1 MGNDAHAGLDVHESL
16 FPVLEELGIG
26 FVAFSPMANGFLT
39 GKYDKGM
46 TFDKRYDYR
55 VAMPQ
60 FTDEGIDKNQE
71 LLEMLHQMA
80 EEKGATEA
88 EISLA
93 WMMCKKPWIVPI
105 PGTRKNERLV
115 ENAGAAEVQLTE
127 EEMVKLDTALDNME
141 MSDVFG
147 GVKNQKK

>member
-1 MGNDAHAGLDVHESL
+1 MARHHESL

-39 GKYDKGM
+39 GKYGKGI
-46 TFDKRYDYR
+46 TFDKRQDYR
-55 VAMPQ
+55 AAMPQ

-71 LLEMLHQMA
+71 LLEMLRQMA

-88 EISLA
+88 QLSLA

-105 PGTRKNERLV
+105 PGTRKKERLI
-115 ENAGAAEVQLTE
+115 ENAGAAEIQLSE
-127 EEMVKLDTALDNME
+127 LEIAKLDTALENME
-141 MSDVFG
+141 ISDVFG
-147 GVKNQKK
+147 GVKNKKN